1 MWDPGIPLSPVTCHV
16 VARSVFFCFDVLLA
30 DVFLFV
36 TVVNNILFAFW
47 LLGVISGCIMQFLL
61 RIQGHLGAFRF
72 RGVGVLLF
80 CGAVLPLGGLRGEAD
95 SPELQSIKE
104 LVFIVQY

>member
-36 TVVNNILFAFW
+36 TVVNKNFVCILASRYNFRLYYA
-47 LLGVISGCIMQFLL
+47 VLL

-80 CGAVLPLGGLRGEAD
+80 CGAVLLLAGVLLFFTE
-95 SPELQSIKE
+95 INYK
-104 LVFIVQY
+104 FIVV